1 MNRAGAQGRILQ
13 PAPRV
18 YRASKPGA
26 ARNRCRAG
34 HRTASQRLFWR
45 ETAGYKILSLA
56 RTASFL
62 LRVATVGIAAALLL
76 VWLRPDLVR
85 TPRPVVEVRQAA
97 EAPAPPPADS
107 VLSFAEAVNRASPAV
122 VNIYSARLLDR
133 PGQIAPPSL
142 ERFLDREVVPESRQ
156 IQTGLGS
163 GVIFSDAGYVL
174 TNYHVIA
181 GANEVHVM
189 LSDGRNSNA
198 ALVGSDPETD
208 LAVLKIQLEALP
220 TIVLGDS
227 ESLRVGD
234 VVLAIGNP
242 YGVGQTVTQGIVSAT
257 GRKRLGIN
265 TYENFIQTDAAIN
278 PGNSGGALVNSR
290 GELVGINTA
299 IFSRTGGS
307 QGIGFAIPATLA
319 RKVLTEVIETGHVV
333 RGWLGISMNDLTLE
347 QAAEAG
353 LEDPYGVV
361 VAALFEN
368 SPAHRAGLQPGDILL
383 RINRERVHDAR
394 QMLDLIARVKPGD
407 QVTIDGI
414 RRGKAFQTQTEVIQR
429 PAIASPLR

>member
-1 MNRAGAQGRILQ
+1 MARSRNLRF
-13 PAPRV
+13 
-18 YRASKPGA
+18 A
-26 ARNRCRAG
+26 ARFA
-34 HRTASQRLFWR
+34 AL
-45 ETAGYKILSLA
+45 
-56 RTASFL
+56 
-62 LRVATVGIAAALLL
+62 GIALALLS
-76 VWLRPDLVR
+76 VWLYPELVHQ
-85 TPRPVVEVRQAA
+85 PRPVVQVQQAGPVHA
-97 EAPAPPPADS
+97 SVPTPAP
-107 VLSFAEAVNRASPAV
+107 LSYAAAVQRASAAV
-122 VNIYSARLLDR
+122 VNVYSARVVDGMPLPEQPHLQPFFQPEQ
-133 PGQIAPPSL
+133 PGDGGP
-142 ERFLDREVVPESRQ
+142 RQ

-163 GVIFSDAGYVL
+163 GVIFSAQGYVL

-181 GANEVHVM
+181 GADEIQVM
-189 LSDGRNSNA
+189 LVDGRNA
-198 ALVGSDPETD
+198 GAELIGSDPDTD
-208 LAVLKIQLEALP
+208 LSVLRVDLP
-220 TIVLGDS
+220 DLPAITLGDS
-227 ESLRVGD
+227 ETLQVGD

-257 GRKRLGIN
+257 GRKRLGLN

-278 PGNSGGALVNSR
+278 PGNSGGALINGS
-290 GELVGINTA
+290 GDLVGINTA

-307 QGIGFAIPATLA
+307 QGIGFAIPVSLA
-319 RKVLTEVIETGHVV
+319 REVLTEVIEHGRVV